1 MWTAPSFC
9 AEHAYSSA
17 SKSCSQ
23 GSSTPRKQPRKSPLV
38 PRSLEPP
45 VLELSPGAKAQLED
59 LMMVGDL
66 LEVSL
71 DETQHIW
78 RILQA
83 THPPSEDRFLHVM
96 EDDSMDEKPLKMRG
110 RDSSERKRKRKL
122 ERAEQFF
129 GDMKQKSKDL
139 KKLEK
144 PKKKKL
150 KLTMDKTKELNKLA
164 KKLAKEEERK
174 KKREKAVVAKVELAK
189 ESTEKKREK
198 KVLDIPSKY
207 DWSGAEE
214 SDDENAVCAA
224 QNCQRPC
231 KDKVDWVQ
239 CDGGC
244 DEWFHQVCVG
254 VSPEMAEN
262 EDYICINCAK
272 KPMQGPSSPAHAPPP
287 PFLLSY
293 KLPMEDLKEA
303 S

>member
-1 MWTAPSFC
+1 M
-9 AEHAYSSA
+9 
-17 SKSCSQ
+17 K
-23 GSSTPRKQPRKSPLV
+23 
-38 PRSLEPP
+38 
-45 VLELSPGAKAQLED
+45 
-59 LMMVGDL
+59 
-66 LEVSL
+66 
-71 DETQHIW
+71 
-78 RILQA
+78 
-83 THPPSEDRFLHVM
+83 
-96 EDDSMDEKPLKMRG
+96 DDSMDEKPLKMRG

-129 GDMKQKSKDL
+129 GDMKQKSKEL

-231 KDKVDWVQ
+231 KDKVSFPLVLSGNSTLNQ
-239 CDGGC
+239 N
-244 DEWFHQVCVG
+244 
-254 VSPEMAEN
+254 P
-262 EDYICINCAK
+262 CA
-272 KPMQGPSSPAHAPPP
+272 G
-287 PFLLSY
+287 
-293 KLPMEDLKEA
+293 
-303 S
+303 

>member
-1 MWTAPSFC
+1 
-9 AEHAYSSA
+9 
-17 SKSCSQ
+17 
-23 GSSTPRKQPRKSPLV
+23 
-38 PRSLEPP
+38 
-45 VLELSPGAKAQLED
+45 
-59 LMMVGDL
+59 
-66 LEVSL
+66 
-71 DETQHIW
+71 
-78 RILQA
+78 
-83 THPPSEDRFLHVM
+83 
-96 EDDSMDEKPLKMRG
+96 MDEKPLKMRG

-129 GDMKQKSKDL
+129 GDMKQKSKEL

-231 KDKVDWVQ
+231 KDKVSFFPLVLSQAVQ
-239 CDGGC
+239 CSVRAPC
-244 DEWFHQVCVG
+244 QVMFNLSSLRNQSGVVRNERGLSCTWVG
-254 VSPEMAEN
+254 AW
-262 EDYICINCAK
+262 I
-272 KPMQGPSSPAHAPPP
+272 
-287 PFLLSY
+287 
-293 KLPMEDLKEA
+293 
-303 S
+303 